1 MTYSIAI
8 RTLGLSGDKFRRELE
23 SITRQTIQPERVVVY
38 IAEGYE
44 RPEFQIGRE
53 EYIWVPKGMVAQR
66 ALLYEEITSDNIL
79 LLDDD
84 VELAPDSAAILLQA
98 MAENHAD
105 VIGADTFRNQEMNW
119 RGKLFAALTNWV
131 TPHYDQRWAF
141 KVNSHGSFS
150 YLSSPR
156 QDCYPSQSC
165 AGPASMWRK
174 DVLLS
179 LHLQD
184 EMFLDQLG
192 FSFGD
197 DFLEFYKVHLNG
209 YKLFIHYNCGIEHL
223 DAKSSS
229 AGYHSNINKFY
240 VRSKGSF
247 ILWWR
252 GCYEPSQHKVW
263 VAQLYWLKV
272 VWLLLVNVAASLWAR
287 NPKVVWFY
295 IKGVRDGW
303 KVMHSAQY
311 LQNPPFLAHRRP
323 RLLHVITSLRTG
335 GAEKLMVDLLPR
347 LRECGYDVELCVFDG
362 IRTPFTEQLEQAGV
376 RVHGLS
382 HSMYSL
388 ANVWRLLPLM
398 QRADIVHTHNTPCQF
413 AAALLAPLCRCR
425 VVTTEHNTSNRRRGK
440 WYWRWMDRMMYARFD
455 GVVCIS
461 PATKENLIQHTPTVR
476 KKAIVVYN
484 GIDTG
489 HVKHSSAQ
497 NLKAPV
503 PEGRYKIGMVAAFR
517 HEKDQMTLIRAM
529 KYLTSDYHLYF
540 IGGGETSLI
549 SENKHLADSLQLSDR
564 VHFLGIREDVPAILK
579 SLDIVAQSSHVDGFC
594 LAAVEAMAAGRPVL
608 ASDIDGLRDV
618 VGGAGLLCPHGDAEA
633 FASAIRRLTE
643 DKAYAAQVAQ
653 ACQERAAQY
662 DISKMV
668 EGYHRV
674 YQSL

>member
-1 MTYSIAI
+1 M
-8 RTLGLSGDKFRRELE
+8 
-23 SITRQTIQPERVVVY
+23 Y

-44 RPEFQIGRE
+44 RPEFQTGRE

-66 ALLYEEITSDNIL
+66 ALLYEEITSDYIL

-105 VIGADTFRNQEMNW
+105 VIGADTFRNQNMNW

-131 TPHYDQRWAF
+131 TPHYDQKWAF

-362 IRTPFTEQLEQAGV
+362 IRTPFTELLEQAGV
-376 RVHGLS
+376 RIT
-382 HSMYSL
+382 SL
-388 ANVWRLLPLM
+388 AARGSVYDPRHIYRLWRFM
-398 QRADIVHTHNTPCQF
+398 RRYDIVHTHNTAPQIF
-413 AAALLAPLCRCR
+413 AALCSVLCS
-425 VVTTEHNTSNRRRGK
+425 VVLVTTEHTTSNRRRRWK
-440 WYWRWMDRMMYARFD
+440 WYACVDRWMYSRYKK
-455 GVVCIS
+455 VICIS
-461 PATKENLIQHTPTVR
+461 EQAETNLREFIRSSGPRICT
-476 KKAIVVYN
+476 IYN
-484 GIDTG
+484 GVD
-489 HVKHSSAQ
+489 VSRVASA
-497 NLKAPV
+497 APNEDV
-503 PEGRYKIGMVAAFR
+503 VRQFQGLRVVTMVAGFR
-517 HEKDQMTLIRAM
+517 WEKDQDTLIMAM
-529 KYLTSDYHLYF
+529 QYLPEDYHLLLV
-540 IGGGETSLI
+540 GEGVRR
-549 SENKHLADSLQLSDR
+549 EECEKLARQTGVVAR
-564 VHFLGIREDVPAILK
+564 VHFLGLRTDVPSILK
-579 SLDIVAQSSHVDGFC
+579 ASDVVVMSSHFEG
-594 LAAVEAMAAGRPVL
+594 LSLSNVEGMASGAPFV
-608 ASDIDGLRDV
+608 ASDVDGLREV
-618 VGGAGLLCPHGDAEA
+618 TKGHGVLFSHGDSKALAE
-633 FASAIRRLTE
+633 IIQRLCT
-643 DKAYAAQVAQ
+643 DDDYARGVA
-653 ACQERAAQY
+653 ARCQERAAQY

>member
-23 SITRQTIQPERVVVY
+23 SITRQTLQPERVIVY

-66 ALLYEEITSDNIL
+66 ALLYEEITSDYIL

-84 VELAPDSAAILLQA
+84 VELAPNSAAILLQA

-105 VIGADTFRNQEMNW
+105 VIGADTFRNQNMNW

-335 GAEKLMVDLLPR
+335 GAEMLMVDLLPR
-347 LRECGYDVELCVFDG
+347 LRECGYDAELCVFDG

-413 AAALLAPLCRCR
+413 AAALLAPFCHCH

-440 WYWRWMDRMMYARFD
+440 WYWRWMDRMMYHAYRRII
-455 GVVCIS
+455 CIS
-461 PATKENLIQHTPTVR
+461 EKAEENLCSYLALQQKCLTIH
-476 KKAIVVYN
+476 N
-484 GIDTG
+484 GIDT
-489 HVKHSSAQ
+489 ARFMCAEPTE
-497 NLKAPV
+497 NLLPQTVHKAV
-503 PEGRYKIGMVAAFR
+503 MVAAFR
-517 HEKDQMTLIRAM
+517 EQKDHRTLIDA
-529 KYLTSDYHLYF
+529 YHHLPEDYHLLLA
-540 IGGGETSLI
+540 GSGELEAEVRSYVVR
-549 SENKHLADSLQLSDR
+549 EHLEHR
-564 VHFLGIREDVPAILK
+564 VHFLGNRTDVPSLLK
-579 SLDIVAQSSHVDGFC
+579 CCDVVVLCSHYEGLSLACIEGMASGRPFVASDVDGLHDIVQ
-594 LAAVEAMAAGRPVL
+594 
-608 ASDIDGLRDV
+608 
-618 VGGAGLLCPHGDAEA
+618 GAGLLCPHGDAEA

-653 ACQERAAQY
+653 TCQERAAQY

>member
-8 RTLGLSGDKFRRELE
+8 RTLGLSREMFKRELE
-23 SITRQTIQPERVVVY
+23 SIALQTVQPERIIVY

-66 ALLYEEITSDNIL
+66 ALQYEEITSDYIL

-84 VELAPDSAAILLQA
+84 VELAPDSAAKLLQA
-98 MAENHAD
+98 LVENHAD
-105 VIGADTFRNQEMNW
+105 VIGADTFRNQDMSIK
-119 RGKLFAALTNWV
+119 GKLFAAVTNWV
-131 TPHYDQRWAF
+131 APHCDKRWAF
-141 KVNSHGSFS
+141 KIHRHGGFS
-150 YLSSPR
+150 YLAHPQR
-156 QDCYPSQSC
+156 ECMPTQYC
-165 AGPASMWRK
+165 AGPASMWRREP
-174 DVLLS
+174 LLAI
-179 LHLQD
+179 HLED
-184 EMFLDQLG
+184 ECFLDQLG
-192 FSFGD
+192 FALGD
-197 DFLEFYKVHLNG
+197 DMLEFYKLHVCG
-209 YKLFIHYNCGIEHL
+209 YRQMLHYSSGIKHL

-229 AGYHSNINKFY
+229 MAYHGSINKYY
-240 VRSKGSF
+240 VRAKGGF
-247 ILWWR
+247 LLWWR
-252 GCYEPSQHKVW
+252 TCYESRHAKWLTAVIYTGKV
-263 VAQLYWLKV
+263 LWLF
-272 VWLLLVNVAASLWAR
+272 LVNLLAA
-287 NPKVVWFY
+287 VVLCKPQIPLLY
-295 IKGVRDGW
+295 IRGIIDAWCYV
-303 KVMHSAQY
+303 HSAEYKKIPPY
-311 LQNPPFLAHRRP
+311 LTHRRP

-347 LRECGYDVELCVFDG
+347 LRECGYDAELCVFDS

-503 PEGRYKIGMVAAFR
+503 FEGRYKIGMVAAFR

-594 LAAVEAMAAGRPVL
+594 LAAVEGMAAGCPVIV
-608 ASDIDGLRDV
+608 SDIDGLRDV